1 MYSMNKIKLTI
12 IIEED
17 EDCYVA
23 SVPELRGCH
32 TQGETIMEL
41 MDNINEAMKLWIE
54 VFQEKQGDNWKLYI
68 QNQQ

>member
-1 MYSMNKIKLTI
+1 MNKIKLTI